1 MVEQA
6 IRTGVDCM
14 IDTSKYEGHT
24 ITGWSARNQG
34 NGSLE
39 SCDGDYEDHTYPFI
53 ETDNGM
59 GENPAIGY
67 FVGGREAHSLEERR
81 ANMKL
86 MADAPLLLAEVER
99 LREVKRRCD
108 RTFETP
114 SIYNQ
119 NGVAVGFTI
128 TSCCKKDAQMS
139 EHQAKKIQEY
149 TMQDG
154 RKVMRVPISN
164 HQYINIS
171 QERDDRNWVNN
182 QEWWLMI
189 EANGYTW
196 IWDGMTM
203 EG

>member
-1 MVEQA
+1 
-6 IRTGVDCM
+6 M
-14 IDTSKYEGHT
+14 INTDKYKGHT

-34 NGSLE
+34 DGSLE
-39 SCDGDYEDHTYPFI
+39 SCDGDYEDHIYPFI

-67 FVGGREAHSLEERR
+67 FVGGREAHSLEESR

-99 LREVKRRCD
+99 LREENESLRLHIMGQPSEEWMLFSYDVIQRIHAKHESALAEVKRRCD

-128 TSCCKKDAQMS
+128 TSCCK
-139 EHQAKKIQEY
+139 
-149 TMQDG
+149 
-154 RKVMRVPISN
+154 N
-164 HQYINIS
+164 
-171 QERDDRNWVNN
+171 
-182 QEWWLMI
+182 
-189 EANGYTW
+189 
-196 IWDGMTM
+196 M
-203 EG
+203 ED